1 MTTLPVQQTTP
12 SLLEYLDS
20 GYDYERPQRG
30 EIRQGVIIAADPERV
45 VVDIGAKRDGIVPRQ
60 DLDKLRAEE
69 KARLEIGAEVPVY
82 VVQSSDRQGDV
93 IVSVNLG
100 LQQKDW
106 DRAEALLASGE
117 VFEGKVSGFNKGG
130 LLVAFGRIQGFIP
143 MSHVLGLAQ
152 RQSGDSKRNPL
163 QAFVGKS
170 LPVKVIEV
178 DRKRRRLV
186 MSARQAE
193 REWRE
198 QQKDRLLD
206 ELEPGQIRKGIVRS
220 LTNFGAFVDLGGAD
234 GLIHVSELSWDK
246 VRHPKD
252 VLTVGQEIEV
262 YVLRLDYEQK
272 RIGLSL
278 KRTQPDPWTTV
289 AEHYQVGQVVVGR
302 ITNLADFGAFV
313 QLEPGV
319 EGLIHIS
326 ELADIPLSHPKEL
339 VRKGEQLTLVV
350 LHVDPERRR
359 IGLSLK
365 QAPSTPPT
373 EVGQAYV

>member
-1 MTTLPVQQTTP
+1 MTTLPEQETP
-12 SLLEYLDS
+12 TSLLEYLDG

-30 EIRQGVIIAADPERV
+30 EIRQGIIVAADADRL

-60 DLDKLRAEE
+60 DLDKLGAEE
-69 KARLEIGAEVPVY
+69 KARLEVGAEVPVY
-82 VVQSSDRQGDV
+82 VVQSGDQQGDV

-100 LQQKDW
+100 LQQRDW
-106 DRAEALLASGE
+106 DRAEAMAASGE
-117 VFEGKVSGFNKGG
+117 VFEAKVSGFNKGG

-143 MSHVLGLAQ
+143 MSHVPGMPQKPPSDA
-152 RQSGDSKRNPL
+152 KRNPL
-163 QAFVGKS
+163 QAFVGKP
-170 LPVKVIEV
+170 LPLKVIEV

-193 REWRE
+193 RQWRE
-198 QQKDRLLD
+198 QQKNRLLE
-206 ELEPGQIRKGIVRS
+206 ELEPGQTRKGIVRS
-220 LTNFGAFVDLGGAD
+220 LTNFGAFIDLGGAD

-252 VLTVGQEIEV
+252 VLTVGQEVEV
-262 YVLRLDYEQK
+262 YVLRLDRDQK

-289 AEHYQVGQVVVGR
+289 AQRYHIGQVIVGTV
-302 ITNLADFGAFV
+302 TNMADFGAFV

-339 VRKGEQLTLVV
+339 VRKGERLTLVI
-350 LHVDPERRR
+350 LHIDPERRR

-365 QAPSTPPT
+365 QAPSTPPA
-373 EVGQAYV
+373 EVA